1 MRHVVGTS
9 SASVSAG
16 GSSAPGGS
24 GAARGSIAA
33 AGGVGA
39 GGAAVEAVPAGLW
52 NAHGF
57 AVFNALSWQIVLGP
71 PVILFAKG
79 LGASATV
86 LGVITALTP
95 LLVVLQIP
103 AAYVLPR
110 YGYRRLT
117 LMGWGLRT
125 LAVAGLAGVPL
136 LGMTGVGAAV
146 QLALVLGLLLVF
158 NTLRGFASGAWM
170 PWLTEIV
177 PAVYR
182 ARFLARDNFFANV
195 GSLMSLGVAA
205 MLLVSSSE
213 PRPWQYSLV
222 FAFAAAMGVV
232 SLVFL
237 SRIPDVSTPERM
249 RSSGH
254 PLPWR
259 HMLLW
264 GPFLRIAAFVGAWVA
279 VTGGLGTFTVAYLR
293 AEAGYSDSDVLLL
306 SGMTLLGALA
316 TVWMGGRL
324 CEVWDSPRVLRVCV
338 LGLLAAVAG
347 WAAVA
352 MKLLPAS
359 AAVVVGLNLLSGAAG
374 VNFQVASQR
383 LTMATFPLMGRN
395 HFFALYSVITS
406 LVLGASPIVWGVLLD
421 LIGNRTL
428 SLGGVVVGRYAALFV
443 AAAGVLAVAA
453 AMVSRLPQGPP
464 HNPPHNP
471 PHHPAHPPHTTAA
484 PPGADAP
491 AAAPASPAAG
501 R

>member
-1 MRHVVGTS
+1 MGQPVS
-9 SASVSAG
+9 SMSASGDATTGPSVQSEQA
-16 GSSAPGGS
+16 
-24 GAARGSIAA
+24 
-33 AGGVGA
+33 
-39 GGAAVEAVPAGLW
+39 PAGLH
-52 NAHGF
+52 NAHAF

-103 AAYVLPR
+103 AAYLLPR
-110 YGYRRLT
+110 YGYRRFT

-136 LGMTGVGAAV
+136 LGLAGVREGV
-146 QLALVLGLLLVF
+146 QLGLVLGLLLVF

-177 PAVYR
+177 PASMR

-195 GSLMSLGVAA
+195 GSLLSLGVAA
-205 MLLVSSSE
+205 MLLVSSSQ

-222 FAFAAAMGVV
+222 FAFATLMAVA
-232 SLVFL
+232 SLLFL
-237 SRIPDVSTPERM
+237 SRIPETSTPERM

-254 PLPWR
+254 PVPWR

-264 GPFLRIAAFVGAWVA
+264 GPFLRVATFVGLWVA

-293 AEAGYSDSDVLLL
+293 SEASYTDSDVLLL
-306 SGMTLLGALA
+306 SGVSLAGALA
-316 TVWMGGRL
+316 TVWLSGRL
-324 CEVWDSPRVLRVCV
+324 CDLWESPRVLRACV
-338 LGLLAAVAG
+338 LGLLLAVAG

-352 MKLLPAS
+352 AGAVPAS
-359 AAVVVGLNLLSGAAG
+359 PEVVASLNFVAGAAG
-374 VNFQVASQR
+374 VNFSVASQR

-406 LVLGASPIVWGVLLD
+406 LILGLSPIVWGVLLD
-421 LIGNRTL
+421 VIGPLTVRVGPL
-428 SLGGVVVGRYAALFV
+428 SLGRYAMLF
-443 AAAGVLAVAA
+443 AAAAVVLAAA
-453 AMVSRLPQGPP
+453 AVVASRLPATPP
-464 HNPPHNP
+464 SN
-471 PHHPAHPPHTTAA
+471 ALQAL
-484 PPGADAP
+484 
-491 AAAPASPAAG
+491 
-501 R
+501 